1 MKIYFRSKVLSTPQ
15 ETADMVAKDFI
26 RFTDEMFRFREKL
39 YIAVSGGSTPDLF
52 FDLLANE
59 YSHAVKWEKLH
70 FFWVDERCV
79 PHNHIE
85 SNYGN
90 AFRRCFSKVGIPK
103 ENLHPV
109 MGGDNPV
116 SETVRYTGDI
126 LSHVPCVNGY
136 PAFDLIM
143 LGMGEDG
150 HTASIFPGQEQL
162 FKVNSIVSVSENPI
176 SGQKRITLTGKVLN
190 NAAEVIFLVTGYKKK
205 DVLEQI
211 LTQKPD
217 AAYYPAS
224 HVKPLKG
231 RLNWYLDREAAGGRL
246 EFSYDSN

>member
-1 MKIYFRSKVLSTPQ
+1 MPKMKIYFRSKVLPSAQ

-52 FDLLANE
+52 FDLLATE
-59 YSHAVKWEKLH
+59 YPNAVKWQKLH

-79 PHNHIE
+79 PHNHVE

-90 AFRRCFSKVGIPK
+90 AYRRCFAKVGIPI

-126 LSHVPCVNGY
+126 LSHVPCDKGY
-136 PAFDLIM
+136 PTFDLIL

-162 FKVNSIVSVSENPI
+162 FKANSIVSISENPI

-190 NAAEVIFLVTGYKKK
+190 NASEVVFVVTGHKKK
-205 DVLEQI
+205 EVLEQI
-211 LTQKPD
+211 LLKKPE
-217 AAYYPAS
+217 AKFYPS
-224 HVKPLKG
+224 FYVIPEKG
-231 RLNWYLDREAAGGRL
+231 RVSWYLDREAAGGRK
-246 EFSYDSN
+246 EFNF